1 MSPAVRSMPSHQS
14 HQLIER
20 SRTMN
25 HRTRIAGAAI
35 VALGLTLTSVGTAAV
50 STAASSPT
58 IHHRALTPTQEQC
71 LTDALTGLLAA
82 RADAR
87 AVRRAA
93 RADARAAYRS
103 SLAQAAAVRDEAL
116 AAASNRGARIAALRA
131 YETTADSLR
140 RTSRQARRAADRAM
154 NASYREARAVYR
166 QDRQVCLDPP
176 PTS

>member
-1 MSPAVRSMPSHQS
+1 MPSHQS
-14 HQLIER
+14 DQLIER

-25 HRTRIAGAAI
+25 RTTRIVGAAT

-50 STAASSPT
+50 GTAAPGPAT
-58 IHHRALTPTQEQC
+58 AHRALTPTQEQC

-87 AVRRAA
+87 AVRSAA

-103 SLAQAAAVRDEAL
+103 SLVQAAGMRNAAL
-116 AAASNRGARIAALRA
+116 AAATNRGERIAALRA

-140 RTSRQARRAADRAM
+140 RTLRQARRAADQAL
-154 NASYREARAVYR
+154 NAAYREARAAYR
-166 QDRQVCLDPP
+166 QDRKVCLDSP

>member
-1 MSPAVRSMPSHQS
+1 MK
-14 HQLIER
+14 
-20 SRTMN
+20 RT
-25 HRTRIAGAAI
+25 TRIVGAAT

-50 STAASSPT
+50 STAAPRPAT
-58 IHHRALTPTQEQC
+58 AHRALTPTQEQC

-103 SLAQAAAVRDEAL
+103 SLAKAAAAT
-116 AAASNRGARIAALRA
+116 NRGERVAALRA

-140 RTSRQARRAADRAM
+140 RTLRQARRAADQAL
-154 NASYREARAVYR
+154 NAAYREARAAYR
-166 QDRQVCLDPP
+166 QDRKVCLDPP

>member
-1 MSPAVRSMPSHQS
+1 MPSHQS
-14 HQLIER
+14 DQLIER
-20 SRTMN
+20 SRTMK
-25 HRTRIAGAAI
+25 RTTRIVGAAT

-50 STAASSPT
+50 STAAPRPAT
-58 IHHRALTPTQEQC
+58 AHRALTPTQEQC

-103 SLAQAAAVRDEAL
+103 SLAQAVDVRD
-116 AAASNRGARIAALRA
+116 AAAATNRGERVAALRA

-140 RTSRQARRAADRAM
+140 RTLRQARRAADQAL
-154 NASYREARAVYR
+154 NAAYREARAAYR
-166 QDRQVCLDPP
+166 QDRKVCLDPP